1 MEAKKKEQEKIR
13 SIPEKENKLTILM
26 KQSFHWLLELFM
38 EEHN

>member
-1 MEAKKKEQEKIR
+1 MEAKKKEWGKIR
-13 SIPEKENKLTILM
+13 SIPEKESKLTILM